1 MHAKKNYSAKSSA
14 GGTAMVTEV
23 NCPVSEAMVPW
34 WKIKYSSNSLE
45 LQNSFRNHCMP
56 WYYITMEV
64 PRYYLQ
70 II

>member
-34 WKIKYSSNSLE
+34 WKSSTA
-45 LQNSFRNHCMP
+45 Q
-56 WYYITMEV
+56 TA
-64 PRYYLQ
+64 
-70 II
+70 

>member
-34 WKIKYSSNSLE
+34 WKSSTAQTAQNYKIHSEITACRGTTSQWKY
-45 LQNSFRNHCMP
+45 RGTTC
-56 WYYITMEV
+56 
-64 PRYYLQ
+64 R
-70 II
+70 